1 MPVSQQQ
8 TIRVLTVN
16 AMFIALI
23 ATLGIAFGF
32 IPLFFG
38 LFSIT
43 ILHIPVL
50 VGAAL
55 LNVRSAI
62 IFGLTF
68 GVISWIVS
76 LTSPLVGPA
85 DLIFNNPLISIFPRI
100 LFGLTSGMLF
110 LFVKKLKGKLVYVG
124 YGFMALVAT
133 LLHTIFVL
141 IMIWIL
147 PTILAKIIVIVITE
161 IIMIPLKT
169 KENFKIFIK
178 RIQTTP
184 LNKLF
189 AISLIQLIYLSIPLL
204 IV

>member
-8 TIRVLTVN
+8 TIRILTVN

-141 IMIWIL
+141 IMIWIFESANL
-147 PTILAKIIVIVITE
+147 IATFNNLFQFIWIVISANGVIEAVVAAVIVPILVVTLNQVRIVRE
-161 IIMIPLKT
+161 LK
-169 KENFKIFIK
+169 KNF
-178 RIQTTP
+178 Q
-184 LNKLF
+184 
-189 AISLIQLIYLSIPLL
+189 
-204 IV
+204 

>member
-110 LFVKKLKGKLVYVG
+110 LFVKKLKGKLVYIV
-124 YGFMALVAT
+124 YGLLALVAT

-141 IMIWIL
+141 IMIWIFESANL
-147 PTILAKIIVIVITE
+147 IATFNNLFQFIWIVISANGVIEAVVAAVIVPILVVTLNQVRIVRE
-161 IIMIPLKT
+161 LQK
-169 KENFKIFIK
+169 NF
-178 RIQTTP
+178 Q
-184 LNKLF
+184 
-189 AISLIQLIYLSIPLL
+189 
-204 IV
+204 

>member
-8 TIRVLTVN
+8 TIRILTVN

-110 LFVKKLKGKLVYVG
+110 LFVKKLKGKLIYVG

-141 IMIWIL
+141 IMIWIFESANL
-147 PTILAKIIVIVITE
+147 IATFNNLFQFIWIVISANGVIEAVVAAVIVPILVVTLNQVRIVRE
-161 IIMIPLKT
+161 LQK
-169 KENFKIFIK
+169 NF
-178 RIQTTP
+178 Q
-184 LNKLF
+184 
-189 AISLIQLIYLSIPLL
+189 
-204 IV
+204 

>member
-1 MPVSQQQ
+1 MPISQPQ

-23 ATLGIAFGF
+23 ATLGLAFGF
-32 IPLFFG
+32 VPLFFG

-141 IMIWIL
+141 IMIWIFESANL
-147 PTILAKIIVIVITE
+147 IATFNNLFQFIWIVISANGVIEAVVAAVIVPILVVTLNQVRIVRE
-161 IIMIPLKT
+161 LQK
-169 KENFKIFIK
+169 NF
-178 RIQTTP
+178 Q
-184 LNKLF
+184 
-189 AISLIQLIYLSIPLL
+189 
-204 IV
+204 

>member
-8 TIRVLTVN
+8 TIRILTVN

-85 DLIFNNPLISIFPRI
+85 DLIFNNPLISIVPRI
-100 LFGLTSGMLF
+100 LFGFSAGILF
-110 LFVKKLKGKLVYVG
+110 FFIKKIKGSFVYLG
-124 YGFMALVAT
+124 YGLMAMFAT

-141 IMIWIL
+141 IMIWIFESASL
-147 PTILAKIIVIVITE
+147 IATFNNLFQFIWIVISANG
-161 IIMIPLKT
+161 IIEAGVASVLVPMFVVALNQVPIVRQLQK
-169 KENFKIFIK
+169 NF
-178 RIQTTP
+178 Q
-184 LNKLF
+184 
-189 AISLIQLIYLSIPLL
+189 
-204 IV
+204 

>member
-1 MPVSQQQ
+1 MPISQPQ

-23 ATLGIAFGF
+23 ATLGLAFGF
-32 IPLFFG
+32 VPLFFG

-55 LNVRSAI
+55 LNVKSAT

-100 LFGLTSGMLF
+100 LFGLSAGMLF
-110 LFVKKLKGKLVYVG
+110 LFVKNLKGSLVYVS
-124 YGFMALVAT
+124 YGFLALIAT

-141 IMIWIL
+141 IMIWIFESANL
-147 PTILAKIIVIVITE
+147 IASFNNLAQFIWFVISANG
-161 IIMIPLKT
+161 MIEAGVAAVLV
-169 KENFKIFIK
+169 
-178 RIQTTP
+178 
-184 LNKLF
+184 
-189 AISLIQLIYLSIPLL
+189 PLL
-204 IV
+204 VVALKQVPIVKQLQKNFQ

>member
-8 TIRVLTVN
+8 TIRILTVN

-141 IMIWIL
+141 IMIWIFESANL
-147 PTILAKIIVIVITE
+147 IATFNNLFQFIWIVISANGVIEAVVAAVIVPILVVTLNQVRIVRE
-161 IIMIPLKT
+161 LQK
-169 KENFKIFIK
+169 NF
-178 RIQTTP
+178 Q
-184 LNKLF
+184 
-189 AISLIQLIYLSIPLL
+189 
-204 IV
+204 

>member
-1 MPVSQQQ
+1 MPVNQQQ
-8 TIRVLTVN
+8 RIRVLTVN

-23 ATLGIAFGF
+23 ATLGLAFGF
-32 IPLFFG
+32 VPLFFG

-100 LFGLTSGMLF
+100 LFGLSAGMLF
-110 LFVKKLKGKLVYVG
+110 LLVKNLKGSLVYVG
-124 YGFMALVAT
+124 YGFLALIAT

-141 IMIWIL
+141 IMIWIFESANL
-147 PTILAKIIVIVITE
+147 IASFNNLFQFIWFVISANGIIEAGVAAVLVPILVVSLEQVPIVKQ
-161 IIMIPLKT
+161 LQK
-169 KENFKIFIK
+169 NF
-178 RIQTTP
+178 Q
-184 LNKLF
+184 
-189 AISLIQLIYLSIPLL
+189 
-204 IV
+204 

>member
-1 MPVSQQQ
+1 MPLNQQQ
-8 TIRVLTVN
+8 NIRVLTVN

-50 VGAAL
+50 IGAAL
-55 LNVRSAI
+55 LNVRSSI

-68 GVISWIVS
+68 GVISWVVS

-85 DLIFNNPLISIFPRI
+85 DLIFNNPLISILPRI
-100 LFGLTSGMLF
+100 LFGLSAGILF
-110 LFVKKLKGKLVYVG
+110 SIVNKLKGSLVYLG
-124 YGFMALVAT
+124 YGLFALVAT

-141 IMIWIL
+141 IMIWIFESVNL
-147 PTILAKIIVIVITE
+147 IATFNNLFQFIWIVISANG
-161 IIMIPLKT
+161 IIEAAVAAILVPIFVVALQQVPIIRQLQK
-169 KENFKIFIK
+169 NF
-178 RIQTTP
+178 Q
-184 LNKLF
+184 
-189 AISLIQLIYLSIPLL
+189 
-204 IV
+204 

>member
-1 MPVSQQQ
+1 MPVNQQQ
-8 TIRVLTVN
+8 NIRVLTVN

-23 ATLGIAFGF
+23 ATLGLAFGF
-32 IPLFFG
+32 VPLFFG

-100 LFGLTSGMLF
+100 LFGLSAGMLF
-110 LFVKKLKGKLVYVG
+110 SIGNKLKGSLRYVG
-124 YGFMALVAT
+124 YGLLALVAT

-141 IMIWIL
+141 IMIWIFESANL
-147 PTILAKIIVIVITE
+147 IASFNNLFQFIWIVISANG
-161 IIMIPLKT
+161 IIEAGVAAVLVPILVVALKQVPIV
-169 KENFKIFIK
+169 KQLQKNF
-178 RIQTTP
+178 Q
-184 LNKLF
+184 
-189 AISLIQLIYLSIPLL
+189 
-204 IV
+204 

>member
-1 MPVSQQQ
+1 
-8 TIRVLTVN
+8 
-16 AMFIALI
+16 
-23 ATLGIAFGF
+23 
-32 IPLFFG
+32 
-38 LFSIT
+38 
-43 ILHIPVL
+43 L

-100 LFGLTSGMLF
+100 LFGLSSGILF
-110 LFVKKLKGKLVYVG
+110 LFVKKLKAKLVYVG

-141 IMIWIL
+141 IMIWIFESANL
-147 PTILAKIIVIVITE
+147 IATFNNLFQFIWIVISANGVIE
-161 IIMIPLKT
+161 AFVAAVIVPILVVSLNQVPIVRELQK
-169 KENFKIFIK
+169 NF
-178 RIQTTP
+178 Q
-184 LNKLF
+184 
-189 AISLIQLIYLSIPLL
+189 
-204 IV
+204 

>member
-8 TIRVLTVN
+8 TIRILTVN

-110 LFVKKLKGKLVYVG
+110 LFVKKLKGKLFYVG

-141 IMIWIL
+141 IMIWIFESANL
-147 PTILAKIIVIVITE
+147 IATFNNLFQFIWIVISANGVIEAVVAAVIVPILVVTLNQVRIVRE
-161 IIMIPLKT
+161 LQK
-169 KENFKIFIK
+169 NF
-178 RIQTTP
+178 Q
-184 LNKLF
+184 
-189 AISLIQLIYLSIPLL
+189 
-204 IV
+204 

>member
-141 IMIWIL
+141 IMIWIFESANL
-147 PTILAKIIVIVITE
+147 IATFNNLFQFIWIVISANGVIEAVVAAVIVPILVVTLNQVRIVRE
-161 IIMIPLKT
+161 LQK
-169 KENFKIFIK
+169 NF
-178 RIQTTP
+178 Q
-184 LNKLF
+184 
-189 AISLIQLIYLSIPLL
+189 
-204 IV
+204 